1 MLPLRNVLFTVWPS
15 AKAPW
20 YALGTSAFLN
30 HLKNHS
36 SLEYVLKLKLCL
48 LEDNQVNTFDFWI
61 KSPEERA
68 KNKRHH
74 FILHSDLVKA
84 IMKEDV
90 YKSLGPSWQSCVT
103 VNSSLARGLEN
114 TLKLLR
120 KASAAR
126 NTWGNTRYTTGQV
139 LHFSMIIGSFC
150 FYW

>member
-30 HLKNHS
+30 HLENHR
-36 SLEYVLKLKLCL
+36 SLEYVLKLMICL
-48 LEDNQVNTFDFWI
+48 SEDNQVNTFDFWM
-61 KSPEERA
+61 KSPEGRA
-68 KNKRHH
+68 KKKTHH
-74 FILHSDLVKA
+74 FRLHSDLVRA

-90 YKSLGPSWQSCVT
+90 YKSLGPSWQTCMT

-120 KASAAR
+120 KASVAK
-126 NTWGNTRYTTGQV
+126 NTWRFLPVDLLQIY
-139 LHFSMIIGSFC
+139 
-150 FYW
+150 YWSSLTS